1 MTRKYPGALREF
13 RQERGERVLWR
24 GQPVLASFYPLL
36 LAGVFAVFL
45 GVVVLLTSPSAL
57 GVALACVAAVF
68 CVSTVFM
75 AEAFRR
81 ARTYIVTDRRIRY
94 ERRFLATAAR
104 EVPLGAV
111 TNVSAGQD
119 IVGRVMNFGNVI
131 VETPAAGVVIF
142 ERVRDP
148 YGVAET
154 IRKTVRSHAPKS
166 RFW

>member
-1 MTRKYPGALREF
+1 MTRKYPWALREF
-13 RQERGERVLWR
+13 KCERGECVVWR
-24 GQPVLASFYPLL
+24 GQPVLASFYPFL
-36 LAGVFAVFL
+36 LAGAFAVFL
-45 GVVVLLTSPSAL
+45 GVVVLLMSPSAL
-57 GVALACVAAVF
+57 GVTLACVAVVF

-119 IVGRVMNFGNVI
+119 IVGRVMNFGDVL
-131 VETPAAGVVIF
+131 VETPAAGVVMF
-142 ERVRDP
+142 EGVRDP
-148 YGVAET
+148 YGVVET
-154 IRKTVRSHAPKS
+154 IQKTVRSHAPKT